1 MTKVS
6 TSFKKG
12 HIPIFAG
19 KTKENDMTCL
29 KISQSMTLERLQL
42 EMRCLKCH
50 RVFFV
55 IRKIDK
61 SGQVRINSKERRY
74 CSRKCANSHVHTE
87 EQNTKISLAL
97 TKERPV
103 CLQCEKRC
111 KGLKQKY
118 CSRVCQYSSRLFHE
132 NLSRGIRKAVSEGRN
147 IGWQSRKKMQP
158 SYAEKYFI
166 KLFQNEKIS
175 DYEREKHL
183 GKYFIDFAFS
193 KKMIALEIDGK
204 QHARLLSRIES
215 DKKKDIFLRQNGWKV
230 IRLKWFDP
238 KSEENKKKLYP
249 QIKSLKTALLA

>member
-1 MTKVS
+1 
-6 TSFKKG
+6 
-12 HIPIFAG
+12 
-19 KTKENDMTCL
+19 
-29 KISQSMTLERLQL
+29 
-42 EMRCLKCH
+42 
-50 RVFFV
+50 
-55 IRKIDK
+55 
-61 SGQVRINSKERRY
+61 
-74 CSRKCANSHVHTE
+74 
-87 EQNTKISLAL
+87 
-97 TKERPV
+97 
-103 CLQCEKRC
+103 
-111 KGLKQKY
+111 
-118 CSRVCQYSSRLFHE
+118 
-132 NLSRGIRKAVSEGRN
+132 
-147 IGWQSRKKMQP
+147 MQP